1 MDLQLKD
8 KVALVTG
15 GGMGVGRSIC
25 KRLASEGATIIV
37 NDIIAERCQAVSKE
51 ITEDGGAATPFVC
64 DITSLETLRK
74 ELAQITQQT
83 GPVNILVNNAGVV
96 PERRTGEIGRP
107 LFVEM
112 HDKYWKKIVDLNFY
126 GAMNCVSIVGPS
138 MMERRQGKIVSI
150 VSEAGRMGEARMA
163 VYSGA
168 KAAVIGFSKAIAR
181 EFGPYCINVNMVA
194 LSAVA
199 HENPIAGFQ
208 KISATV
214 ETDEVLRKVLRSYPI
229 GEGLGRLTRPEDAA
243 DAVLFLASERAAYIT
258 GQCLGVNGGFA
269 MI

>member
-1 MDLQLKD
+1 
-8 KVALVTG
+8 
-15 GGMGVGRSIC
+15 
-25 KRLASEGATIIV
+25 
-37 NDIIAERCQAVSKE
+37 
-51 ITEDGGAATPFVC
+51 
-64 DITSLETLRK
+64 
-74 ELAQITQQT
+74 
-83 GPVNILVNNAGVV
+83 
-96 PERRTGEIGRP
+96 
-107 LFVEM
+107 
-112 HDKYWKKIVDLNFY
+112 
-126 GAMNCVSIVGPS
+126 
-138 MMERRQGKIVSI
+138 
-150 VSEAGRMGEARMA
+150 
-163 VYSGA
+163 
-168 KAAVIGFSKAIAR
+168 

-199 HENPIAGFQ
+199 HESPIAGFQ